1 MDSHSLIALL
11 SLAFGLGI
19 LHALDADHVM
29 VISNFIGKHTS
40 LQQSMKYCARWALGH
55 GTALL
60 VAGFFVFVLGRSIP
74 VELSA
79 YAEHGVGAVLVLLGI
94 WVFWD
99 LSRKR
104 VHLHFHQH
112 DDLPRHAHWHRH
124 TQKLFKRHENHNTD
138 SHSHR
143 HSAVMIGLLHGTAGS
158 APLLA
163 LIPLTQYTSPWRG
176 LAYLTL
182 FALGVLLA
190 MLLFGGVL
198 SGAIRW
204 LKRFGDK
211 TLYGFRMLVAGGSVG
226 LGLYLLIGGSA

>member
-11 SLAFGLGI
+11 SLAFGLGV

-29 VISNFIGKHTS
+29 VISNFIGKHS
-40 LQQSMKYCARWALGH
+40 ILQQSMKYCARWALGH
-55 GTALL
+55 GMALL
-60 VAGFFVFVLGRSIP
+60 VVGFIVFVLGRSIP
-74 VELSA
+74 VEISA
-79 YAEHGVGAVLVLLGI
+79 YAQHAIGAVLVLLGI
-94 WVFWD
+94 WAFWD
-99 LSRKR
+99 LRSKHT
-104 VHLHFHQH
+104 HLHFHQH
-112 DDLPRHAHWHRH
+112 DDLPHHAHWHRH
-124 TQKLFKRHENHNTD
+124 SKSLLQYPSHHNAD

-143 HSAVMIGLLHGTAGS
+143 HSAVMIGILHGTAGS

-163 LIPLTQYTSPWRG
+163 LIPLTQYASPWEG

-211 TLYGFRMLVAGGSVG
+211 TLFGFRILVAGGSVG
-226 LGLYLLIGGSA
+226 LGLCMLIGGGA